1 MGAADKPMRRVEPRL
16 HVVVVT
22 GDHAVFDGPARSI
35 SLPAVA
41 GQITVLAHH
50 APLLAMLDPGEVIIR
65 ADQGEEILAIGGGFV
80 EVRDDEVIVLADT
93 AERAEEIDAARAEAA
108 KERAKEQLKKPLA
121 GPELI
126 AAEAALRRSLAR
138 LKVSERKKRRG
149 APSQ

>member
-1 MGAADKPMRRVEPRL
+1 MDAADKQTRRVEPRL

-35 SLPAVA
+35 SLPAIA

-93 AERAEEIDAARAEAA
+93 AERAEEIDIARAEAA
-108 KERAKEQLKKPLA
+108 RRRAQMLMRTYR
-121 GPELI
+121 GSPEY
-126 AAEAALRRSLAR
+126 AAAYQALRRSRAR
-138 LKVSERKKRRG
+138 LKVATKLGSKTR
-149 APSQ
+149 